1 MTTKKILIA
10 DDDPHFVLMAK
21 SRLEA
26 NHYEVSTVSNG
37 VDAVKCAGD
46 WKPDLVLL
54 DMLMPAMEGY
64 DVCKQLKSADNTRQ
78 IPIIILT
85 ASTRKED
92 QIKCLR
98 AGALVVILKP
108 FNPIELLALI
118 KKAFDP
124 NSKWRKLE
132 NIGMEK

>member
-10 DDDPHFVLMAK
+10 DDDPNFVLMAK

-26 NHYEVSTVSNG
+26 NHYEVATALTG
-37 VDAVKCAGD
+37 LETIKLATD

-54 DMLMPAMEGY
+54 DMIMPAMEGY
-64 DVCKQLKSADNTRQ
+64 DVCKKLKAEEATRQ

-85 ASTRKED
+85 ASTKKET
-92 QIKCLR
+92 QIKCLQ

-108 FNPIELLALI
+108 FNPLELLALI

-124 NSKWRKLE
+124 NSKWRKPDS
-132 NIGMEK
+132 IYHS

>member
-10 DDDPHFVLMAK
+10 DDDPNFVLMAK

-26 NHYEVSTVSNG
+26 NHYEVATASTG
-37 VDAVKCAGD
+37 LETIKLATD

-54 DMLMPAMEGY
+54 DMIMPAMEGC
-64 DVCKQLKSADNTRQ
+64 DVCKKLKAEETTRQ

-85 ASTRKED
+85 ASTKKET
-92 QIKCLR
+92 QIKCLQ

-108 FNPIELLALI
+108 FNPLELLALI

-124 NSKWRKLE
+124 NSKWRKPDS
-132 NIGMEK
+132 IYHS